1 MKAILQNVILVFLI
15 SITQFGFSQQ
25 DTTKN
30 AFEKG
35 LDQYKLQKAKHLL
48 YSYDFSA
55 ALVAYEEIYAESPDN
70 PIVQYRIGQVH
81 YALRDYLSATKFMAL
96 AVEKEP
102 IIEEDARVKYAM
114 ALHRVGEFD
123 KAITQL
129 ISYKVDLKESKIKR
143 IEEIEDMLKG
153 LSYAKES
160 VSNPFNVKIE
170 NMGTDINSA
179 FDDYGA
185 SISADEKTIIF
196 TSRRPDTKGGAT
208 DPNDGKYMED
218 IYIAEWNAE
227 GNNWN
232 KAESI
237 KGRLNT
243 EFHDACLSISP
254 DGQNIYVY
262 KNFGESGSGEIYV
275 SRLSSSGKWG
285 GPKDLGKLIN
295 TSYFESSASITSD
308 GQFMY
313 FLSERKEK
321 TSQGMSDIW
330 VAERLSR
337 SEWKEPVNLG
347 PVINTAH
354 DERMVFIHPEGNIL
368 FFASDGHVDKCVGG
382 YDIYMSEFRDSAWQE
397 PVNIGYPINT
407 VNDDI
412 NFVLSFDAKTAYY
425 SGYKDPSMGGK
436 DIFKVDVSE
445 HAIIKDVRER
455 YVTISGKITDGSA
468 NNSPMK
474 VTPKIIITNSESGD
488 EVKVMKVKT
497 PTYSVKLER
506 GNNYKMQ
513 ISAGGFK
520 TQEAIID
527 LTVEDKNPSINM
539 DFTMVR

>member
-354 DERMVFIHPEGNIL
+354 DERMVFIHPEGIL
-368 FFASDGHVDKCVGG
+368 
-382 YDIYMSEFRDSAWQE
+382 DIKIHLWVERIFLKLTFQSMQLLKMYEKDMSQ
-397 PVNIGYPINT
+397 Y
-407 VNDDI
+407 
-412 NFVLSFDAKTAYY
+412 L
-425 SGYKDPSMGGK
+425 
-436 DIFKVDVSE
+436 
-445 HAIIKDVRER
+445 
-455 YVTISGKITDGSA
+455 
-468 NNSPMK
+468 
-474 VTPKIIITNSESGD
+474 
-488 EVKVMKVKT
+488 
-497 PTYSVKLER
+497 VKLL
-506 GNNYKMQ
+506 MVQQ
-513 ISAGGFK
+513 IIA
-520 TQEAIID
+520 
-527 LTVEDKNPSINM
+527 L
-539 DFTMVR
+539 

>member
-1 MKAILQNVILVFLI
+1 MKAILRTVILLFLF
-15 SITQFGFSQQ
+15 SVTQFGFAQQ

-48 YSYDFSA
+48 LIYDFNSA
-55 ALVAYEEIYAESPDN
+55 LAAYEEIHLENPDN
-70 PIVQYRIGQVH
+70 LIVKYRIGEVH
-81 YALRDYLSATKFMAL
+81 YALRDYQSAIKFMGM

-102 IIEEDARVKYAM
+102 VIEEDARVKYAM
-114 ALHRVGEFD
+114 ALQRVGEFD

-129 ISYKVDLKESKIKR
+129 MSYKVDLKESKTKR
-143 IEEIEDMLKG
+143 IEEIDKMLMG
-153 LSYAKES
+153 LNYAKDA
-160 VSNPFNVKIE
+160 VSNPYDVSIE

-185 SISADEKTIIF
+185 SISSDEKTIIF

-218 IYIAEWNAE
+218 IYISEWNAE
-227 GNNWN
+227 VNRWN

-254 DGQNIYVY
+254 DGQKIYVY

-313 FLSERKEK
+313 FLSERKDK
-321 TSQGMSDIW
+321 SAQGMSDIW
-330 VAERLSR
+330 MAERLSR

-347 PVINTAH
+347 PVVNSPM

-368 FFASDGHVDKCVGG
+368 FFSSDGHVDKCIGG
-382 YDIYMSEFRDSAWQE
+382 YDIYMSEYRDSSWQE

-412 NFVLSFDAKTAYY
+412 NFVLSFDSKTAYY
-425 SGYKDPSMGGK
+425 SGYKEPSLGGK
-436 DIFKVDVSE
+436 DIFKVDVLE
-445 HAIIKDVRER
+445 HAILKDVRER
-455 YVTISGKITDGSA
+455 YVTISGKIADGSA
-468 NNSPMK
+468 NNEPMK
-474 VTPKIIITNSESGD
+474 VSPKIIVTNSESGD
-488 EVKVMKVKT
+488 EVKVMKIKT
-497 PTYSVKLER
+497 PTYSVNLER
-506 GNNYKMQ
+506 GNKYKMK

-520 TQEAIID
+520 TQEVTID
-527 LTVEDKNPSINM
+527 LTVEDKNPSINQ
-539 DFTMVR
+539 DFTMVK